1 MQFPH
6 TGTTNPQFPL
16 TDWAGNLLSPCKKYN
31 TALAVFR
38 SVCYT
43 YHDFRGESQKA
54 VARRSGATLLATR
67 AAAFAFSLPL
77 PDLLQCC
84 PLFFKEYS
92 TFAGQNTL
100 SAPTQL
106 SGDRT
111 PRLTRRNTPSIR
123 QNSPSFSAPFWLG
136 TNNQRCKESGLSTRE
151 YCRQNGISEK
161 TFYYWLRK
169 LREAAI
175 DKQPELVALPEGDR
189 SADDM
194 IHIRFGAA
202 VLELPAKA
210 DAEAIATLLQAL
222 QRL

>member
-1 MQFPH
+1 M
-6 TGTTNPQFPL
+6 NPQFPL

-54 VARRSGATLLATR
+54 VARQSGATLLATR

-136 TNNQRCKESGLSTRE
+136 TNIILSCWHSLSPLSALSITLSPPNSSTII
-151 YCRQNGISEK
+151 YVV
-161 TFYYWLRK
+161 YYT
-169 LREAAI
+169 
-175 DKQPELVALPEGDR
+175 LPV
-189 SADDM
+189 SA
-194 IHIRFGAA
+194 GAA
-202 VLELPAKA
+202 ASS
-210 DAEAIATLLQAL
+210 
-222 QRL
+222 